1 MQKQTTRE
9 HQATEAPDHAAEA
22 ADHHDPVSHHDPV
35 RRSMLAAL
43 GGTLGILA
51 GSSLSPLAAQGEDKE
66 SEGVYR
72 DGVFSSYYRPKRF
85 ENNEMDGR
93 PWIAPET
100 GNFDTNDPW
109 HNRLARMKMSNNL
122 SGKRT
127 YVPMLIRKVLARDNT
142 PGGVLLGSAAM
153 FTWQLQVPD
162 PAEFPDAPEG
172 SMVMRTVYTA
182 LYLDPKTMEPVEH
195 LVNPF
200 NGVAMELEDYLSIE
214 TFLLYPTGGSRLVQE
229 PEFMDDDPDA
239 ARLTLIKQW
248 GDDAILFM
256 GGTYSEPGLH
266 QPRFTEL
273 QWRCSYADLMDPE
286 KDLIESAYSFTG
298 ISKAYE
304 KPWTGYSHEDGE
316 MLVDSAIGRK
326 YHSVEDIPDYHKR
339 VLVEK
344 YPDRV

>member
-1 MQKQTTRE
+1 
-9 HQATEAPDHAAEA
+9 
-22 ADHHDPVSHHDPV
+22 
-35 RRSMLAAL
+35 MLAAI
-43 GGTLGILA
+43 GGTLGVLTA
-51 GSSLSPLAAQGEDKE
+51 GSALSPLAAQEEEED
-66 SEGVYR
+66 SGGIYQ
-72 DGVFSSYYRPKRF
+72 DGAFNSYYRPKRF
-85 ENNEMDGR
+85 ENNEMDGQ
-93 PWIAPET
+93 PWTADVT
-100 GNFDTNDPW
+100 GNFDTNHPY

-127 YVPMLIRKVLARDNT
+127 YVPMLIRKVLARPDI

-162 PAEFPDAPEG
+162 PDEFPDAPDG

-182 LYLDPKTMEPVEH
+182 LYLDPETMEPVER

-214 TFLLYPTGGSRLVQE
+214 TFLLFPTGGSRLVQE

-239 ARLTLIKQW
+239 PKLTLIKHW
-248 GDDAILFM
+248 GDDAVLFM

-273 QWRCSYADLMDPE
+273 QWRCSHADLMDPE
-286 KDLIESAYSFTG
+286 KDPIESYYSFTG

-304 KPWTGYSHEDGE
+304 KPWTGYGYEDGE
-316 MLVDSAIGRK
+316 MLVDSAIGK
-326 YHSVEDIPDYHKR
+326 KVHSVEDIPDYHKR

-344 YPDRV
+344 YPDRI

>member
-1 MQKQTTRE
+1 
-9 HQATEAPDHAAEA
+9 
-22 ADHHDPVSHHDPV
+22 
-35 RRSMLAAL
+35 MLAAI
-43 GGTLGILA
+43 GGTLGVLTA
-51 GSSLSPLAAQGEDKE
+51 GSALGPLAAQEEEED
-66 SEGVYR
+66 SGGIYQ
-72 DGVFSSYYRPKRF
+72 DGAFNSYYRPKRF
-85 ENNEMDGR
+85 ENNEMDGQ
-93 PWIAPET
+93 PWTADVT
-100 GNFDTNDPW
+100 GNFDTNHPY

-127 YVPMLIRKVLARDNT
+127 YVPMLIRKVLARPDI

-162 PAEFPDAPEG
+162 ADEFPDAPDG

-182 LYLDPKTMEPVEH
+182 LYLDPETMEPVERV
-195 LVNPF
+195 VNPF

-214 TFLLYPTGGSRLVQE
+214 TFLLFPTGGSRLVQE

-239 ARLTLIKQW
+239 PKLTLIKHW
-248 GDDAILFM
+248 GDDAVLFM

-273 QWRCSYADLMDPE
+273 QWRCSHADLMDPE
-286 KDLIESAYSFTG
+286 KDPIESYYSFTG

-304 KPWTGYSHEDGE
+304 KPWTGYGYEDGE
-316 MLVDSAIGRK
+316 MLVDSAIGK
-326 YHSVEDIPDYHKR
+326 KVHSVEDIPDYHKR

-344 YPDRV
+344 YPDRI

>member
-1 MQKQTTRE
+1 MQKHTTRE
-9 HQATEAPDHAAEA
+9 HQAAEAPDH
-22 ADHHDPVSHHDPV
+22 HDTVSHHDPV

-51 GSSLSPLAAQGEDKE
+51 GSSLSPLAAQEEDKD

-93 PWIAPET
+93 PWIADEK
-100 GNFDTNDPW
+100 GNFDTNNPW

-162 PAEFPDAPEG
+162 PDEFPDAPEG

-298 ISKAYE
+298 TSKAYE

>member
-1 MQKQTTRE
+1 MKKHFIHKAGT
-9 HQATEAPDHAAEA
+9 AEA
-22 ADHHDPVSHHDPV
+22 ADQHDPV
-35 RRSMLAAL
+35 RRSMLAAI

-51 GSSLSPLAAQGEDKE
+51 GSGLRPLSGQEEEEDSQGA
-66 SEGVYR
+66 YQ
-72 DGVFSSYYRPKRF
+72 DGVFNSYYRPKNF

-100 GNFDTNDPW
+100 GDFDTRDPW
-109 HNRLARMKMSNNL
+109 HNRLARMKMTNNL
-122 SGKRT
+122 SGSRT
-127 YVPMLIRKVLARDNT
+127 YVPMLIRKVLARHDQ

-162 PAEFPDAPEG
+162 PNEFPDAPEG

-182 LYLDPKTMEPVEH
+182 LYLDPKTMEPVER

-200 NGVAMELEDYLSIE
+200 NGVMMELEDYLSIE

-239 ARLTLIKQW
+239 PRLTLIKRW
-248 GDDAILFM
+248 GDDAVLFM
-256 GGTYSEPGLH
+256 GGVYSEPGLH

-273 QWRCSYADLMDPE
+273 QWRCSHADLMNPE
-286 KDLIESAYSFTG
+286 KDRIESNYSFTG

-304 KPWTGYSHEDGE
+304 KPWTGYGYEDGE
-316 MLVDSAIGRK
+316 MLVDSAIGTK
-326 YHSVEDIPDYHKR
+326 VHSVEDIPDYHKR